1 MKMDAKAQRRK
12 LIAKIKIGQQQL
24 GLDDDTYRALLVRV
38 TGANSCTKLDMRGL
52 EAVAAEL
59 GKQGFAAKKAD
70 KGRRPSRRDSAD
82 AMLRKIEALLSELG
96 YHWNYAHA
104 MARGMFQVDRV
115 EWLTDAHLHK
125 LVAALQIH
133 ANRKKKGAGNG

>member
-1 MKMDAKAQRRK
+1 MDAKAQRRK

-59 GKQGFAAKKAD
+59 AKLGFAA
-70 KGRRPSRRDSAD
+70 
-82 AMLRKIEALLSELG
+82 
-96 YHWNYAHA
+96 
-104 MARGMFQVDRV
+104 
-115 EWLTDAHLHK
+115 
-125 LVAALQIH
+125 
-133 ANRKKKGAGNG
+133 